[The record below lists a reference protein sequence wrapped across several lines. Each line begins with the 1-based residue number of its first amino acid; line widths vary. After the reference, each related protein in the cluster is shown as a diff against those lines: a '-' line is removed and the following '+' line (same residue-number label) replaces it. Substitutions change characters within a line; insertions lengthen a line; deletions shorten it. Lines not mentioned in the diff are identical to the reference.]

1 MGEETEKT
9 MQEEVIE
16 QVEKS
21 IKEITDSG
29 LRPDNVDNLGKL
41 VDIHKDLKNEEYW
54 KIKEEM
60 KYMRYG
66 TYGRDEYGDGYGRR
80 SRDSRGR
87 YTENYGRRG
96 VKGTGRGR
104 YRGEE
109 LMDEMY
115 GAYQDYSDSKD
126 MYRESG
132 SYGAKE
138 DSMKG
143 LEDMMGSITEC
154 VTMIFQEAEPEE
166 KEIMRKHIRKMSE
179 L

>member
-1 MGEETEKT
+1 MEEEKQNI
-9 MQEEVIE
+9 QEEVIK

-29 LRPDNVDNLGKL
+29 VTPTNLDNLGKL

-54 KIKEEM
+54 KTKEEEI
-60 KYMRYG
+60 MRYG
-66 TYGRDEYGDGYGRR
+66 TYGRDEYGTYGRR
-80 SRDSRGR
+80 MRDNRGR
-87 YTENYGRRG
+87 YMEGSYGHRG

-109 LMDEMY
+109 VMEDMY
-115 GAYQDYSDSKD
+115 NAYQDYNDGKE
-126 MYRESG
+126 MYNESG

-138 DSMKG
+138 DSIKG

-154 VTMIFQEAEPEE
+154 VTMIFEEAEPEE
-166 KEIMRKHIRKMSE
+166 KEVIRKHIKKMSQ